1 MNELRRAGAQDED
14 EDLEPT
20 DDELREI
27 ECERN

>member
-1 MNELRRAGAQDED
+1 MRKLRRAGTQGED

-27 ECERN
+27 ECEQP